1 MVREVVRICRREGV
15 RRAMMVDVGAGRGSM
30 SGQLVRAVV
39 EADRQEL
46 AGIFGRAGEGSPTA
60 SLWGHEAS
68 EREVYLGA
76 YMDRVPE
83 YLSVAEMD
91 GALVGYLAGCP
102 DTSLV
107 GSESER
113 LVSAIRKHRLYV
125 KPAPLAFLLR
135 AAADSVAAWARRRP
149 TAGDFV
155 DDRWPAHL
163 HIDLVPEA
171 RGRGLGSALM
181 ARWQGQLTEMRSAG
195 CHLQTA
201 AENTQAVA
209 FFERCGFRR
218 HGPTPVVPGARFEGG
233 PLHEQVMVW
242 APRGEMPP
250 DG

>member
-1 MVREVVRICRREGV
+1 
-15 RRAMMVDVGAGRGSM
+15 MVDVGAARGSM
-30 SGQLVRAVV
+30 SDHVVRAFV
-39 EADRQEL
+39 EADRQGL
-46 AGIFGRAGEGSPTA
+46 AGIFGRAGAGSPTA

-76 YMDRVPE
+76 YMDRAPE
-83 YLSVAEMD
+83 HLSVAEID

-107 GSESER
+107 GPDSAR
-113 LVSAIRKHRLYV
+113 VVSAIRKNRLYV
-125 KPAPLAFLLR
+125 KPAPLAFFLR

-149 TAGDFV
+149 TAGAFV

-181 ARWQGQLTEMRSAG
+181 ARWQGQLTDMGSAG
-195 CHLQTA
+195 CHLQTVV
-201 AENTQAVA
+201 ENAQAVA

-218 HGPTPVVPGARFEGG
+218 HGPTPLLPGARFQGG

-242 APRGEMPP
+242 TPRREVPP
-250 DG
+250 DS